1 MEQDEENNVSLKDGA
16 VAVPS
21 MDERRLQLLASV
33 FKGSVPHEVARNT
46 MRKPSVLT
54 LTRRSTASN
63 SSSPNKVAGSQAVN
77 FLLKK
82 NFDNESRNKLRQ
94 LLNPSHEKIDTS
106 VDNNTPFTSDHVNTI
121 QEHDYENVI
130 NPEEEE
136 QIQAVLETLEFHSH
150 TDQSISKID
159 VEVQAEQLWLQ
170 DHPQSA
176 TWDQLY
182 SRIMQ
187 YKTRDGIEQKNL
199 ENEIADRFINTS
211 LLQGAEHINNL
222 LNGADNKKERL
233 VVHIAFEFLYNIV
246 DSLCEELVGE
256 MAQLSQQSWG
266 VVNKSLMKSIGSVS
280 LGLESGS
287 SR

>member
-1 MEQDEENNVSLKDGA
+1 MEQDEENNVSLKEGA
-16 VAVPS
+16 LAVPS

-63 SSSPNKVAGSQAVN
+63 SSSPDKVAGSQAVN

-82 NFDNESRNKLRQ
+82 NFDNKLRQ

-130 NPEEEE
+130 NPEEE

-280 LGLESGS
+280 LGLESSS